1 MASFEWH
8 EAGLGLLGFAVAPV
22 GARDEDEAD
31 NSEEAHSQQSKP
43 LFEIGPEQT
52 GNDGMFSHLRFV
64 VGANDKEIVDQH
76 PGCKRDQNLSKG
88 VHNKTSRSDY

>member
-8 EAGLGLLGFAVAPV
+8 EACLGLLGFAVAPV
-22 GARDEDEAD
+22 GARDKDETD
-31 NSEEAHSQQSKP
+31 NSEAAHSQQRKP
-43 LFEIGPEQT
+43 LFKIGPEQT

-76 PGCKRDQNLSKG
+76 PGCKRHQNLSKG
-88 VHNKTSRSDY
+88 VHNKTSLSDC

>member
-8 EAGLGLLGFAVAPV
+8 EAGLGSLGFAVTPV
-22 GARDEDEAD
+22 GARDKDETD
-31 NSEEAHSQQSKP
+31 NSEAAHSQQSKA
-43 LFEIGPEQT
+43 LFEIGPKQT

-76 PGCKRDQNLSKG
+76 PGCKRDQNLSKC
-88 VHNKTSRSDY
+88 VHNIPA